1 MFISEIDERRF
12 DKIKKNQQL
21 NFGFSAFLPML
32 TKQLRLC
39 QKEMNNYSCVL
50 IHHKISEHRLEII

>member
-21 NFGFSAFLPML
+21 NFGFSAFSAHADEAVAAVPEGDEQL
-32 TKQLRLC
+32 QLRAHPP
-39 QKEMNNYSCVL
+39 QD
-50 IHHKISEHRLEII
+50 